1 MSPDT
6 NAVHKPSHAILYALM
21 FGPFFSMFDSGLVN
35 VGLPVMAH
43 DLGVG
48 MQAVQWT
55 AAVYL
60 LTMSAL
66 LPIFGSLAD
75 VWGRGRI
82 YNLGFFTI
90 SVFTLLCGLAPDLP
104 MLILFRALQAVGGA
118 MVMANGMAIATES
131 YPASERGRNIGLLAT
146 TFSIGSI
153 AGPSI
158 GGLVIGLWGWR
169 MAFFLTFFVSIVAF
183 ATTFFI
189 IPKTRKTE
197 SVARRFD
204 FAGSVLLV
212 VSIFSLVYGLS
223 TLNGK
228 SGVASMASLLVFALS
243 FPILLL
249 VERSKPQAVLDLGLF
264 KSMTF
269 NSALVSSFISFATM
283 YSPTILVPFYLQGTL
298 GLSPQ
303 VSGLYL
309 LAFPIAM
316 AVLSPLAGHLSDRFG
331 SQHLATAA
339 LILNGLALFFFGLI
353 GPSAPR
359 WLILVPLSVM
369 GIGLGLFQSPNNS
382 SAMGSV
388 PKEKLGTANGI
399 IQLVKNLGM
408 VMGIT
413 FSTLAFSSLMGS
425 RSIKDAQAFLSSA
438 HWVYWSAAVL
448 SIVGAYVAS
457 LRGAVR
463 RPA

>member
-1 MSPDT
+1 
-6 NAVHKPSHAILYALM
+6 
-21 FGPFFSMFDSGLVN
+21 
-35 VGLPVMAH
+35 
-43 DLGVG
+43 
-48 MQAVQWT
+48 
-55 AAVYL
+55 VYL